1 MIAIRKAPTKRARA
15 SLSSGLGELG
25 RCLHFRQHDSIL
37 LRVDTAATTRWHFEK
52 EVERAASIVVS
63 IVTAIV
69 DPAGEIGMDAGL
81 EQAFGF
87 RPHVMHEESELL
99 ASPMGNDQ
107 LVLLLSGVA
116 PVLLHV
122 GRHQSILDQLLG
134 DRWIELVVVVT
145 ALVATAAPATVPGHH
160 DLPVKTLVSTTPMKV
175 VWLVGLR
182 LGGEQFQ
189 HHVDVG
195 VGLVVHPERVFGSFR
210 KA

>member
-25 RCLHFRQHDSIL
+25 RCLHFRQHDSIF

-52 EVERAASIVVS
+52 EVERAASIVVA
-63 IVTAIV
+63 IVTAVI
-69 DPAGEIGMDAGL
+69 DLAGEIGMDAGL

-99 ASPMGNDQ
+99 APPMGDDQ

-116 PVLLHV
+116 PLFLQM
-122 GRHQSILDQLLG
+122 GRDQPVLDQLLG
-134 DRWIELVVVVT
+134 DRRVKLVVVVA
-145 ALVATAAPATVPGHH
+145 ALVAAAAPMAVPGHD
-160 DLPVKTLVSTTPMKV
+160 DLPVKAVLAVAPMKV
-175 VWLVGLR
+175 MWLVSLR

-195 VGLVVHPERVFGSFR
+195 VGIVIHPERVFGSFR
-210 KA
+210 